1 MSQEDYACCIS
12 ADYHTLVD
20 GKSGEEKTASLK
32 EVRDWAASRGRLID
46 DISLTSIMTHI
57 KSITD
62 KFMNLV

>member
-1 MSQEDYACCIS
+1 MSQEDYARCIS

-32 EVRDWAASRGRLID
+32 EVRDWAASRDRLID
-46 DISLTSIMTHI
+46 DISFTSVMTCV